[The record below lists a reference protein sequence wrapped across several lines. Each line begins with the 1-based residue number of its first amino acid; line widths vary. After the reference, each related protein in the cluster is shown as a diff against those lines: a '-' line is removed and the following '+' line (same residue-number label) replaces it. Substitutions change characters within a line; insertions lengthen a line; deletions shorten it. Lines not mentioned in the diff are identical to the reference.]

1 MHEHIRYITAQ
12 DFEKEVLKGGNVVLD
27 FYSTECPPCEALAA
41 KFEPLS
47 EIYGRDVAFLKI
59 FRQENRELALSLGVS
74 SSPQLL
80 FYANGRQVGEQLVG
94 AIRRSDIVR
103 NLELLLPPE
112 RSAALRSTVPPVA
125 TDCDLLVVGGGPA
138 GLT

>member
-47 EIYGRDVAFLKI
+47 EIYGRDIAFLKI
-59 FRQENRELALSLGVS
+59 FRQENRELAQRLGVS
-74 SSPQLL
+74 SSPTLL
-80 FYANGRQVGEQLVG
+80 FYRNGQRVGEQLSG
-94 AIRRSDIVR
+94 GIKRSEIVR
-103 NLELLLPPE
+103 NLELL
-112 RSAALRSTVPPVA
+112 
-125 TDCDLLVVGGGPA
+125 
-138 GLT
+138 